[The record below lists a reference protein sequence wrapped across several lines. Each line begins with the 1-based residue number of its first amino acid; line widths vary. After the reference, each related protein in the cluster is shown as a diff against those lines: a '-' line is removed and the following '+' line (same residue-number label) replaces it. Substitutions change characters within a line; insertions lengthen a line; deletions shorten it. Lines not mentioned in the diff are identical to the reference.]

1 MISGDSVAVGPLS
14 GAFAD
19 KNAGTAKVVTIS
31 TPVLA
36 GTDAGNYTLNASA
49 LTASAD
55 ITAKAVDV
63 GAISAANKTY
73 DGTTSATLSGGVLSG
88 VISGDSVA
96 VGPLSG
102 AFADKN
108 VGNDKLVS
116 VNSIV
121 LTGPD
126 AGNYRYASDSFTS
139 KANITQR
146 ALSTWLGAASGGNWS
161 DAANWDALPDAS
173 NVAAVALPS
182 SGTVVYG
189 AGMGTT
195 NVQSI
200 SGTGTLSMEDGTLV
214 VAGGLSLQGYQQSGG
229 ALMTP
234 GAVNVASSYS
244 QAGGTLVAGGPV
256 AITQASG
263 DLQVGSITAPSITL
277 VANGSISQIAGLV
290 TTGLLSTQSGGG
302 TILNSAANRVSSFL
316 AATTA
321 PGNIELTNVGVLDVR
336 GIRTTLGSIEL
347 NNTGGVSLNGR
358 VVARGGRVKG
368 VANSPLT
375 VGPDGVTADGDIV
388 LIATNLTSAGNVT
401 LNGPVESTG
410 GSVAV
415 TAASNLTQNSS
426 ILAALGVSA
435 SAGGTMTFGPLA
447 TSGYQPVSYSAGNQP
462 VSPPRPPA
470 SDNAATDQVVALMQG
485 VAGLGTDP
493 KHNLIDTLLSDDKD
507 RDLSKELIV
516 SEGQICR
523 P

>member
-1 MISGDSVAVGPLS
+1 MISGDTVALGPLS
-14 GAFAD
+14 G
-19 KNAGTAKVVTIS
+19 T
-31 TPVLA
+31 
-36 GTDAGNYTLNASA
+36 
-49 LTASAD
+49 
-55 ITAKAVDV
+55 
-63 GAISAANKTY
+63 
-73 DGTTSATLSGGVLSG
+73 
-88 VISGDSVA
+88 
-96 VGPLSG
+96 
-102 AFADKN
+102 FADKN

-146 ALSTWLGAASGGNWS
+146 ALSTWMGAASGGNWS

-182 SGTVVYG
+182 SGTLVYG

-200 SGTGTLSMEDGTLV
+200 SGTGTLSIEGGTLV
-214 VAGGLSLQGYQQSGG
+214 VANGLSLQGYQQSGG
-229 ALMTP
+229 ALTTP
-234 GAVNVASSYS
+234 GAVSVASSYS
-244 QAGGTLVAGGPV
+244 QTGGTLVAGGAV
-256 AITQASG
+256 AITQVSG

-277 VANGSISQIAGLV
+277 AAASGSINQIAGLV
-290 TTGLLSTQSGGG
+290 TSGLLTTSSSRSTLLNNSG
-302 TILNSAANRVSSFL
+302 NRVSAFKAVS
-316 AATTA
+316 TDV
-321 PGNIELTNVGVLDVR
+321 GNIELTNVGVLDVR
-336 GIRTTLGSIEL
+336 GMRTAAGSIAL
-347 NNTGGVSLNGR
+347 NNTGGVGLTGP
-358 VVARGGRVKG
+358 VIARGGRITG

-375 VGPDGVTADGDIV
+375 VGPDGVSADGDIV
-388 LIATNLTSAGNVT
+388 LTATNLTSAGNVT

-415 TAASNLTQNSS
+415 TAANNLTQNSS
-426 ILAALGVSA
+426 ILAALGVRA
-435 SAGGTMTFGPLA
+435 SAGGTLTFGPLA
-447 TSGYQPVSYSAGNQP
+447 TSGYQPVSYSANNQP

-470 SDNAATDQVVALMQG
+470 SDNAATDQVVALMQ
-485 VAGLGTDP
+485 ATPDLGNARRA
-493 KHNLIDTLLSDDKD
+493 NLIDTLLSDDKD